1 MGDTNI
7 PDYSAADTSLVPGHV
22 LFTNGSDSE
31 DELAESAPVLVVPE
45 TVKDVS
51 KLPNRE
57 TPHNVAHLLSLLEAA
72 GQEMGVNI
80 TERMRQVVTAM
91 SITRTVD
98 VDSMIW
104 FVSGYQY
111 ANNTELIPQMHGIVK
126 DLQTEIRQIQ
136 EATNGISQV
145 TRDFTGKMANIKND
159 ILKQFTKLS
168 DTINTSFTGMI
179 GKLSNYKEMIT
190 TGKGKS
196 IDLGDSSKT
205 PITSPPPSTVS
216 LPEKLLN
223 ASTVAAMK
231 TTHADTVLLET
242 KRSILSL
249 CGWPIMAGCD
259 KEVIDMIVPDEFVKF
274 YVKGGSIAENA
285 MIMTMILEK
294 TVNEGIDDTL
304 M

>member
-1 MGDTNI
+1 
-7 PDYSAADTSLVPGHV
+7 
-22 LFTNGSDSE
+22 
-31 DELAESAPVLVVPE
+31 
-45 TVKDVS
+45 
-51 KLPNRE
+51 
-57 TPHNVAHLLSLLEAA
+57 
-72 GQEMGVNI
+72 
-80 TERMRQVVTAM
+80 
-91 SITRTVD
+91 
-98 VDSMIW
+98 
-104 FVSGYQY
+104 
-111 ANNTELIPQMHGIVK
+111 
-126 DLQTEIRQIQ
+126 
-136 EATNGISQV
+136 
-145 TRDFTGKMANIKND
+145 
-159 ILKQFTKLS
+159 
-168 DTINTSFTGMI
+168 
-179 GKLSNYKEMIT
+179 MIT